1 MRSVHLPGRSTV
13 HARNGMCAT
22 SHPLASLHAVNV
34 LRDGGNAVDAAVTA
48 AAVLCVAEPHMT
60 GIGGDCF
67 ALVAGNDGA
76 VSGLDASGRAAMS
89 CDEDWLIS
97 SGLTD
102 IAPDSIHAVTVPGA
116 LDGWNRLLEKHG
128 TMDLAAAFA
137 PAIGL
142 AEEGYVVAPRV
153 ARDWAGK
160 AAMLSRDEGASMH
173 YLIDGRAPRAGDIHS
188 APALA
193 RTLRLIGEQGVGA
206 FYEGEIA
213 EDIVACLKSR
223 GSKLEPDDFARVEAT
238 WVDPVSTRYGGFDIL
253 EMPPAG
259 QGVTAL
265 LLFDILKQFDLSGM
279 DPGGPERFH
288 IEMEAT
294 RLAYDVRDRYLAD
307 PTRVDVPSDFMRSED
322 LARELAGE
330 IDPGRRMADF
340 AAAVGKHHSD
350 TVYLTVVDKD
360 RTAVSFINSLYGGFG
375 AGVATPKSGVMLHNR
390 GACFVAE
397 AGHPNCIGPDKRPL
411 HTIIPAMLVKD
422 GMAVMPFG
430 VMGGA
435 YQATGHAHVVSNI
448 VDYGMDVQEAL
459 DFPRAFYEADGTD
472 RLTVEEG
479 VDPGTVVGLRERA
492 HPVVLREEP
501 LGGGQAIMIDRD
513 AGTLTGGSDPRKDG
527 LALGY

>member
-1 MRSVHLPGRSTV
+1 
-13 HARNGMCAT
+13 MCAT

-213 EDIVACLKSR
+213 EDIAARRPGRHSAVAVRYPETIRPLRDGSR
-223 GSKLEPDDFARVEAT
+223 
-238 WVDPVSTRYGGFDIL
+238 
-253 EMPPAG
+253 
-259 QGVTAL
+259 
-265 LLFDILKQFDLSGM
+265 
-279 DPGGPERFH
+279 
-288 IEMEAT
+288 
-294 RLAYDVRDRYLAD
+294 
-307 PTRVDVPSDFMRSED
+307 RS
-322 LARELAGE
+322 GE
-330 IDPGRRMADF
+330 IPHR
-340 AAAVGKHHSD
+340 
-350 TVYLTVVDKD
+350 
-360 RTAVSFINSLYGGFG
+360 N
-375 AGVATPKSGVMLHNR
+375 
-390 GACFVAE
+390 
-397 AGHPNCIGPDKRPL
+397 
-411 HTIIPAMLVKD
+411 
-422 GMAVMPFG
+422 
-430 VMGGA
+430 
-435 YQATGHAHVVSNI
+435 
-448 VDYGMDVQEAL
+448 
-459 DFPRAFYEADGTD
+459 
-472 RLTVEEG
+472 
-479 VDPGTVVGLRERA
+479 
-492 HPVVLREEP
+492 
-501 LGGGQAIMIDRD
+501 
-513 AGTLTGGSDPRKDG
+513 GSDAPG
-527 LALGY
+527 V